1 MHINL
6 KLMNM
11 RAASI
16 TKIDRTPIFEIFKD
30 LGLRKE
36 QIKLDSR
43 FENDLDYDELDW
55 LLLQY
60 FIENRMQVHIGDSD
74 IENISTIGDL
84 VNLVEN
90 KRRYCA

>member
-1 MHINL
+1 MHIHI

-60 FIENRMQVHIGDSD
+60 FIENRMQVHIGESD

>member
-1 MHINL
+1 MHIHL

>member
-1 MHINL
+1 MHVHI

-60 FIENRMQVHIGDSD
+60 FIENRMQVHIGESD

>member
-1 MHINL
+1 
-6 KLMNM
+6 MNM

-60 FIENRMQVHIGDSD
+60 FIENRMQVHIGESD